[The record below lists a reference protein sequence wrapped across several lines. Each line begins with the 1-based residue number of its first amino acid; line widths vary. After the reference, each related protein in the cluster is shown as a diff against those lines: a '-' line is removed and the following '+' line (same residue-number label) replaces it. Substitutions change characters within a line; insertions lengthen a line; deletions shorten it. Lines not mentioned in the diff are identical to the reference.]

1 MDVLTG
7 QANAVGSK
15 PRSLSFFR
23 LIVHNLATRRVRT
36 ILTAAAVAI
45 SVMAI
50 VTLSVVTTSLQRSA
64 ASVLQTGRADFTVA
78 QKSAPSILDSVVTET
93 QVAQVAATPG
103 VASAVGALVTTTRL
117 DADHPVFLEIGVAS
131 SALAPFGVQVVA
143 GRP

>member
-1 MDVLTG
+1 MEVLTG
-7 QANAVGSK
+7 QAKAVGGK

-64 ASVLQTGRADFTVA
+64 ASVLQTGRADFAVA
-78 QKSAPSILDSVVTET
+78 QRA
-93 QVAQVAATPG
+93 
-103 VASAVGALVTTTRL
+103 
-117 DADHPVFLEIGVAS
+117 
-131 SALAPFGVQVVA
+131 
-143 GRP
+143 RPAFSTVW